1 MPSGLNGS
9 PSSATRSYSGP
20 LSELAQS
27 ETWFVTPFSETAARN
42 RSVVPTSQL
51 TMNPP

>member
-1 MPSGLNGS
+1 MVAS
-9 PSSATRSYSGP
+9 PIRAARQYSGP
-20 LSELAQS
+20 LSLWAQA
-27 ETWFVTPFSETAARN
+27 ETWFVTPFSETAALN